1 MSPAEIFRTYL
12 QRFTSGDTAGAAE
25 LLTDDFRFH
34 GPMLQSQGKAAFLEG
49 SAPLG
54 PIMRGAEIHR
64 QWEDGDELCSF
75 YDFKIETPAGAGSIP
90 MAEWNSFRDGK
101 LASARCFTGFPGSAP
116 ACSPT
121 GSGAWNGP
129 GWWPGSR
136 ARSAPASHTP

>member
-1 MSPAEIFRTYL
+1 MSSAEIFRTYL

-64 QWEDGDELCSF
+64 QWEDGGELCSF
-75 YDFKIETPAGAGSIP
+75 YDFKIETPAGAGSV
-90 MAEWNSFRDGK
+90 SYTH
-101 LASARCFTGFPGSAP
+101 L
-116 ACSPT
+116 
-121 GSGAWNGP
+121 
-129 GWWPGSR
+129 R
-136 ARSAPASHTP
+136 AHETRHDLVCRLLLEKKK